1 MNSTKKA
8 IKAAFPLTIPVLIG
22 YLFLGFGFG
31 VLLAKAGYSFILAPI
46 SALTVYSG
54 SLQYVEVELFKSGFS
69 VLSAIVMTIAVNIR
83 HVFYGLSIIEKY
95 KGLGKYKFFC
105 IFGLTDETFSLVVSQ
120 NPPKDVNKGKFYFF
134 ITLFDHIYW
143 ICGCTLGAVFGELV
157 PFNPKG
163 IEFVMTALFVVI
175 FVEQWESAKTRE
187 PAIIGLLCS
196 AVPLII
202 FKLFFT
208 ELTSYFLIVAM
219 ILIFFGLLFRK
230 DSLLRRL
237 DN

>member
-83 HVFYGLSIIEKY
+83 HVFYGLSIIEK
-95 KGLGKYKFFC
+95 
-105 IFGLTDETFSLVVSQ
+105 
-120 NPPKDVNKGKFYFF
+120 
-134 ITLFDHIYW
+134 
-143 ICGCTLGAVFGELV
+143 
-157 PFNPKG
+157 
-163 IEFVMTALFVVI
+163 
-175 FVEQWESAKTRE
+175 
-187 PAIIGLLCS
+187 
-196 AVPLII
+196 
-202 FKLFFT
+202 
-208 ELTSYFLIVAM
+208 
-219 ILIFFGLLFRK
+219 
-230 DSLLRRL
+230 
-237 DN
+237 